1 MRTLNLTDNPYTSE
15 ISRFLEQAKDDFEL
29 KAFIGEVRE
38 QGKRILGDSFDIFF
52 DGPITLENFRNRVFI
67 RGAWS

>member
-38 QGKRILGDSFDIFF
+38 QGKRILGDSFDIFLMA
-52 DGPITLENFRNRVFI
+52 PSL
-67 RGAWS
+67 